1 LIAKGGRG
9 FVGLGVLA
17 TIAALPFEKYAAIGF
32 GAFTV
37 FLAIMFRD
45 PKRTIGKGIV
55 APADGTIREVD
66 PSKGL
71 VSTYLAL
78 RNVHV
83 TRAPIPGVVEKAEIV
98 KGRHAPAFAK
108 TSTENQRFEIL
119 VRTNIGQ
126 VRAVEMVGA
135 LARRIVPYIKEGQS
149 LAKGEKL
156 SLIRFGSRVDL
167 FLPVGSVRIIVKK
180 GQKVRAG
187 LTQIAEVPDGG
198 LE

>member
-1 LIAKGGRG
+1 MIAKGGRG

-17 TIAALPFEKYAAIGF
+17 TIASLPFEKYAAIGF

-55 APADGTIREVD
+55 APADGTIRDVD
-66 PSKGL
+66 PSMGL

-83 TRAPIPGVVEKAEIV
+83 TRAPIPGVVEKALIIR
-98 KGRHAPAFAK
+98 GRHTPAFAK
-108 TSTENQRFEIL
+108 ATTENQRFEIV
-119 VRTNIGQ
+119 VRTEIGQ

-135 LARRIVPYIKEGQS
+135 IARRIVPYIKEGQS
-149 LAKGEKL
+149 LAKGERL

-167 FLPVGSVRIIVKK
+167 FLPVGSVRITVQK
-180 GQKVRAG
+180 GQKVKAG
-187 LTQIAEVPDGG
+187 LTQVAEVLDGG
-198 LE
+198 ME

>member
-1 LIAKGGRG
+1 MIAKGGRG

-17 TIAALPFEKYAAIGF
+17 TAISVPFVPYAAIGF
-32 GAFTV
+32 GAFTI
-37 FLAIMFRD
+37 FLTVVFRD

-55 APADGTIREVD
+55 APADGKIREVD
-66 PSKGL
+66 PSTGL

-83 TRAPIPGVVEKAEIV
+83 TRAPIPGVVQKAEII
-98 KGRHAPAFAK
+98 KGKHSPAFGK
-108 TSTENQRFEIL
+108 TSTRNQRLEIL
-119 VRTNIGQ
+119 FKTKIGQ

-135 LARRIVPYIKEGQS
+135 IARRIVPYVDEGQS

-167 FLPVGSVRIIVKK
+167 FLPVGSVKITVQK
-180 GQKVRAG
+180 GQRVKAG
-187 LTQIAEVPDGG
+187 TTQIAEVADGA

>member
-1 LIAKGGRG
+1 LIAKGGRV

-17 TIAALPFEKYAAIGF
+17 TIATLPFEKYAAIGF

-37 FLAIMFRD
+37 FLAIVFRD

-55 APADGTIREVD
+55 APADGRIREVD
-66 PSKGL
+66 TSTGL

-83 TRAPIPGVVEKAEIV
+83 TRAAIAGTVDKAEIIR
-98 KGRHAPAFAK
+98 GRHSPAFTE
-108 TSTENQRFEIL
+108 TSTRNQRFEIL
-119 VRTNIGQ
+119 EKTEIGPVREI
-126 VRAVEMVGA
+126 EMVGA
-135 LARRIVPYIKEGQS
+135 IARRIVPYIAEGQS
-149 LAKGEKL
+149 LAKGDKL

-167 FLPVGSVRIIVKK
+167 FLPVGTVKITVKK
-180 GQKVRAG
+180 GEKVKAG
-187 LTQIAEVPDGG
+187 QTQIAEVSDGG

>member
-1 LIAKGGRG
+1 MIAKGGRG

-17 TIAALPFEKYAAIGF
+17 TIASLPFEKYAAIGF

-45 PKRTIGKGIV
+45 PRRTIGKGIV

-66 PSKGL
+66 PSTGL
-71 VSTYLAL
+71 VSTYLGL

-83 TRAPIPGVVEKAEIV
+83 TRAPIPGVVEKTEII
-98 KGRHAPAFAK
+98 KGSHMPAFAK
-108 TSTENQRFEIL
+108 TSTRNQRFEVL
-119 VRTNIGQ
+119 VKTKIGQ

-135 LARRIVPYIKEGQS
+135 IARRIVPYITEGQS

-167 FLPVGSVRIIVKK
+167 FLPVGAVRIMVEK
-180 GQKVRAG
+180 GQNVKAG
-187 LTQIAEVPDGG
+187 HTQIAEVLDGR

>member
-17 TIAALPFEKYAAIGF
+17 TIASLPFEIYASIGF

-37 FLAIMFRD
+37 FLAIVFRD
-45 PKRTIGKGIV
+45 PRRTIGKGIV

-66 PSKGL
+66 PATGL
-71 VSTYLAL
+71 ISTYLAL

-83 TRAPIPGVVEKAEIV
+83 TRAPIPGVVEMAEII
-98 KGRHAPAFAK
+98 KGKHRPAFAK
-108 TSTENQRFEIL
+108 TSARNQRLEIL
-119 VRTNIGQ
+119 VRTDIGQ

-135 LARRIVPYIKEGQS
+135 IARRIVPYIRVGQS

-167 FLPVGSVRIIVKK
+167 FLPIGSVRIMVKK
-180 GQKVRAG
+180 GQKVKAG
-187 LTQIAEVPDGG
+187 LTQIAEVLDGG
-198 LE
+198 ME

>member
-17 TIAALPFEKYAAIGF
+17 TIASLPFEKYAAIGF

-45 PKRTIGKGIV
+45 PKRTIGNGIV

-66 PSKGL
+66 PSTGL

-83 TRAPIPGVVEKAEIV
+83 TRAPIPGVVEKAEIIMG
-98 KGRHAPAFAK
+98 KHTPAFAK
-108 TSTENQRFEIL
+108 NSTRNQRFEIL
-119 VRTNIGQ
+119 MRTGIGQ

-135 LARRIVPYIKEGQS
+135 IARRIVPYVEQGQA

-167 FLPVGSVRIIVKK
+167 YLPAGSAKIIVEK
-180 GQKVRAG
+180 GQKVKAG

>member
-1 LIAKGGRG
+1 MIAKGGRG

-17 TIAALPFEKYAAIGF
+17 TIAALPFEKYAAIGL

-37 FLAIMFRD
+37 FLAIVFRD
-45 PKRTIGKGIV
+45 PRRTIGKGIV

-66 PSKGL
+66 PSTGL

-83 TRAPIPGVVEKAEIV
+83 TRAPIPGIVEKAEII
-98 KGRHAPAFAK
+98 KGRHKPAFAK
-108 TSTENQRFEIL
+108 TSTRNQRFEIL
-119 VRTNIGQ
+119 VRTEIGQ

-135 LARRIVPYIKEGQS
+135 IARRIVPYIEEGQS
-149 LAKGEKL
+149 LAKGERL